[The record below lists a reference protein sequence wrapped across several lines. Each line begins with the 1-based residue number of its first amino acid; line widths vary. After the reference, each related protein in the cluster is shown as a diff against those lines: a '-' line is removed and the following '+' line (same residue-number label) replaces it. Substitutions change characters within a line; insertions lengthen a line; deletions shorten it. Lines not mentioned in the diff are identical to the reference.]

1 MSASKLETSRL
12 RHVVI
17 IDGNIL
23 VQCLAFGCAGMIW
36 NSHRFILRRCL

>member
-1 MSASKLETSRL
+1 MSASKLEISSV

-23 VQCLAFGCAGMIW
+23 VQYLAFGFAGMI
-36 NSHRFILRRCL
+36 